1 MGRQTDEWKDRNTI
15 RWTNRQ
21 TVSWK
26 KIQTYRDGWRR
37 KSNRQSER
45 YRNRAIKDL
54 LMGKQT
60 NIQIDGQMD
69 KQADR

>member
-1 MGRQTDEWKDRNTI
+1 MGRQTDEWKDRNSI
-15 RWTNRQ
+15 SWTHRQ
-21 TVSWK
+21 TYGWK
-26 KIQTYRDGWRR
+26 NIQTDWDGWRR

-60 NIQIDGQMD
+60 NKQIDGQMD